1 MIRKRGLLIE
11 APIWHQFTETG
22 TQEIVLTIDGKADIS
37 ELRGI
42 IERGKQLSVEIKQYR
57 QRRSLDANSY
67 MWILCQKIAES
78 IGQTPENV
86 YREFI
91 RRVGQFE
98 FLPIKNEAVDRF
110 IEAWSS
116 KGIGWFAEK
125 AWDSKIEGY
134 TTVKAYYGSS
144 VYDTKE
150 MSILIDEIVTQCKE
164 MGIETMTPA
173 EIAALKEA
181 WGKVNDWQIKSKSF
195 C

>member
-1 MIRKRGLLIE
+1 MRTKASNIRT
-11 APIWHQFTETG
+11 QFTEAG
-22 TQEIVLTIDGKADIS
+22 KQEIVLTLIGKQDIS
-37 ELRGI
+37 DLKAV
-42 IERGKQLSVEIKQYR
+42 IERGKELVVEIKQHR
-57 QRRSLDANSY
+57 NRRSLDANSY
-67 MWILCQKIAES
+67 CWVLCQKIAES

-110 IEAWSS
+110 IEVWSS

-164 MGIETMTPA
+164 MDIETMTPA
-173 EIAALKEA
+173 EIESLKSQWE
-181 WGKVNDWQIKSKSF
+181 GG
-195 C
+195 